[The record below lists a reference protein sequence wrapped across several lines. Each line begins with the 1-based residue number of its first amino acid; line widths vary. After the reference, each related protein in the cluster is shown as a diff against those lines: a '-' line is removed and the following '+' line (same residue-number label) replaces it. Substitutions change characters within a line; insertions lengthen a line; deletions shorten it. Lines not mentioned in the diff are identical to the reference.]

1 MFLKTYRENLMSS
14 VYELPGTRTGT
25 RSGMDTVRLAAHMS
39 RLSVTA
45 LATGFYGNVILG
57 EHYGDLMSE
66 SADPD
71 PEFVEYCKGVIDQVE
86 DAD

>member
-1 MFLKTYRENLMSS
+1 MFLKSHRENLMSS
-14 VYELPGTRTGT
+14 VYEIPGLARRT
-25 RSGMDTVRLAAHMS
+25 RSGMDTVHLAARMS
-39 RLSVTA
+39 HLSVTA

-66 SADPD
+66 GADPD
-71 PEFVEYCKGVIDQVE
+71 PKFVEYCRGVIDQVE